1 MLILARARGFS
12 GCLLR
17 AAPFQNSPTIT
28 AVFDPR
34 YFSVDSRN
42 ENLPKK
48 RIRQSYAWIAVPV
61 RPSGSV
67 VTVPSRPLCPE
78 SGQIKDCVRKS
89 AANRAHTVAKVRACP
104 IISSARRR

>member
-17 AAPFQNSPTIT
+17 AARFQNSPTIT

-34 YFSVDSRN
+34 YFSVDLRN

-48 RIRQSYAWIAVPV
+48 RIRKSYAWIAVLV
-61 RPSGSV
+61 RQAVSV
-67 VTVPSRPLCPE
+67 VSGPSRALCRE
-78 SGQIKDCVRKS
+78 SGHIKDCVRKS
-89 AANRAHTVAKVRACP
+89 AGNRALHRCK
-104 IISSARRR
+104 